1 MYNLS
6 ELTLLAGK
14 AELCSDLNFDLIT
27 VKNYRIIYL
36 SDLNRGTYMDK
47 KFDVVI
53 VGTGAAGLY
62 GALNFPDDVSVL
74 LVSKRELPLSNSS
87 LAQGGVACVLDT
99 VHDNYKLHITDTLIA
114 GKYKNNLSAVE
125 KLVTEGP
132 SDVLRIKELGVDFD
146 LNPDG
151 TMCKTLEAGH
161 SRHRIVHH
169 KDSTGKAIVDKLI
182 EVVRTRKNVTICDN
196 ALVYSI
202 QKVLNGFY
210 ISILKDGKS
219 YYYGTSFCLLATGG
233 IGRVYKYTTNSA
245 IATGDG
251 IAFAYMLGA
260 KISHLSRVQFHP
272 TAFAAEK
279 DRERFLISEAVRG
292 EGAVLL
298 NCSGRRFAFDYDSRG
313 ELAPRDVV
321 SNAIIRESIKTNSE
335 KFYLDITDKPSDFLK
350 QRFPMIYEKC
360 LEEGVD
366 ITKDR
371 IPVFPCQHYLM
382 GGINVDL
389 DARTSIDGL
398 YAAGECSHTG
408 VHGANRLA
416 SNSLLEALVFSR
428 SAAEDITRRIRK
440 YGHKNIGVEP
450 AHKPINGKKMPQGF
464 RSQIRE
470 IMQDTYFVI
479 PKPEKYEESYQKVEE
494 IVNLLFGEDYEI
506 TSDLIEAKSIAIV
519 ASIILDE
526 VREGINL

>member
-1 MYNLS
+1 
-6 ELTLLAGK
+6 
-14 AELCSDLNFDLIT
+14 
-27 VKNYRIIYL
+27 
-36 SDLNRGTYMDK
+36 MDK
-47 KFDVVI
+47 EYQVII
-53 VGTGAAGLY
+53 VGTGIAGLY
-62 GALNFPDDVSVL
+62 AALNFPENINVL
-74 LVSKRELPLSNSS
+74 LVSKRELSLSNSS

-99 VHDNYKLHITDTLIA
+99 VYDSYKLHVTDTLIA

-125 KLVTEGP
+125 KLVEEGP
-132 SDVLRIKELGVDFD
+132 KDVLKIKDYGVDFD

-151 TMCKTLEAGH
+151 TLCRTLEAGH

-169 KDSTGKAIVDKLI
+169 KDSTGKAIVDALI
-182 EVVRTRKNVTICDN
+182 EVVKKQPNVTICDDS
-196 ALVYSI
+196 LVYSI
-202 QKVLNGFY
+202 NKVLNGFY
-210 ISILKDGKS
+210 VSILKDNKS
-219 YYYGTSFCLLATGG
+219 YHYGCNYCILATGG

-251 IAFAYMLGA
+251 IAFAHMLGA

-292 EGAVLL
+292 EGAILL
-298 NCSGRRFAFDYDSRG
+298 NCNGERFAFDYDSRG

-335 KFYLDITDKPSDFLK
+335 KFYLDITHKPADFIK
-350 QRFPMIYEKC
+350 QRFPMIYERC

-382 GGINVDL
+382 GGIYVDL
-389 DARTSIDGL
+389 DAKTTIEGL
-398 YAAGECSHTG
+398 YAIGECANTG

-416 SNSLLEALVFSR
+416 SNSLLEALVFARTASNN
-428 SAAEDITRRIRK
+428 ITLHIK
-440 YGHKNIGVEP
+440 KHGIKPLGNEP
-450 AHKPINGKKMPQGF
+450 AYRSIEGKPMPLGC
-464 RSQIRE
+464 RSKIRE
-470 IMQDTYFVI
+470 LLQDTYFVI
-479 PKPEKYEESYQKVEE
+479 SKPEKYKEGYKKVEE
-494 IVNLLFGEDYEI
+494 ILKQLLSDNYEI
-506 TSDLIEAKSIAIV
+506 TSDYIEARSIAIV

-526 VREGINL
+526 VQESINL

>member
-1 MYNLS
+1 
-6 ELTLLAGK
+6 
-14 AELCSDLNFDLIT
+14 
-27 VKNYRIIYL
+27 
-36 SDLNRGTYMDK
+36 MDK
-47 KFDVVI
+47 KYDVII

-62 GALNFPDDVSVL
+62 AAINFPSNISVL
-74 LVSKRELPLSNSS
+74 LVSKRELDLSNSS
-87 LAQGGVACVLDT
+87 LAQGGVAAVLDT
-99 VHDNYKLHITDTLIA
+99 IHDSYKLHINDTLIA

-125 KLVTEGP
+125 KLVEEGP
-132 SDVLRIKELGVDFD
+132 SDVLRINELGVDFD
-146 LNPDG
+146 LNEDG
-151 TMCKTLEAGH
+151 SLCKTLEAGH

-169 KDSTGKAIVDKLI
+169 KDSTGKAIVDGLI
-182 EVVRTRKNVTICDN
+182 EVVKTLPNVTICDN
-196 ALVYSI
+196 ALVYAI
-202 QKVLNGFY
+202 KKVYNGFY
-210 ISILKDGKS
+210 LSILRDGKS
-219 YYYGTSFCLLATGG
+219 SYYGCSYCLLATGG

-251 IAFAYMLGA
+251 IAFAHMLGA

-272 TAFAAEK
+272 TAFAA
-279 DRERFLISEAVRG
+279 DQGRERFLISEAVRG

-298 NCSGRRFAFDYDSRG
+298 NCNGERFAFNYDKRG

-335 KFYLDITDKPSDFLK
+335 KFYLDITHKPAEFVK
-350 QRFPMIYEKC
+350 ERFPMISERC
-360 LEEGVD
+360 LEEGID

-389 DARTSIDGL
+389 DAKTSVEGL
-398 YAAGECSHTG
+398 YAAGECAHTG

-428 SAAEDITRRIRK
+428 AAAQDITYRIKK
-440 YGHKNIGVEP
+440 YGRKPLGNEP
-450 AHKPINGKKMPQGF
+450 AHRSIEGKPMPSGF

-470 IMQDTYFVI
+470 ILQDTYFVI
-479 PKPEKYEESYQKVEE
+479 PKPENFAEGYKKVET
-494 IVNLLFGEDYEI
+494 ILNQLFSEEYEI
-506 TSDLIEAKSIAIV
+506 TPNLVEARSIAIV

>member
-1 MYNLS
+1 
-6 ELTLLAGK
+6 
-14 AELCSDLNFDLIT
+14 
-27 VKNYRIIYL
+27 
-36 SDLNRGTYMDK
+36 MDK
-47 KFDVVI
+47 KYDVII

-62 GALNFPDDVSVL
+62 AAINFPSDINVL
-74 LVSKRELPLSNSS
+74 LVSKRELALSNSA

-99 VHDNYKLHITDTLIA
+99 VHDNYQLHINDTLIA

-125 KLVTEGP
+125 KLVEQGP
-132 SDVLRIKELGVDFD
+132 ADVLRIKELGVDFD
-146 LNPDG
+146 TNPDG
-151 TMCKTLEAGH
+151 TLCKTLEAGH

-169 KDSTGKAIVDKLI
+169 KDSTGKAIVDGLI
-182 EVVRTRKNVTICDN
+182 DVVRALPNVTILDG
-196 ALVYSI
+196 ALVYAI
-202 QKVLNGFY
+202 KKVLNGFY
-210 ISILKDGKS
+210 VSILKDGRS
-219 YYYGTSFCLLATGG
+219 HYYGCSYCLLATGG

-272 TAFAAEK
+272 TAFAADN

-298 NCSGRRFAFDYDSRG
+298 NCNGERFAFNYDGRG

-321 SNAIIRESIKTNSE
+321 SDAIVRESIRTNSE
-335 KFYLDITDKPSDFLK
+335 KFYLDITDKPADFIK
-350 QRFPMIYEKC
+350 QRFPMIYERC
-360 LEEGVD
+360 LEEGID

-389 DARTSIDGL
+389 DARTSVEGL
-398 YAAGECSHTG
+398 YAAGECAHTG

-416 SNSLLEALVFSR
+416 SNSLLEALVFSKA
-428 SAAEDITRRIRK
+428 AAEDITSRIKKHGRRPL
-440 YGHKNIGVEP
+440 GNEP
-450 AHKPINGKKMPQGF
+450 AHRPIEGKPIPKGC
-464 RSQIRE
+464 RSKIRE
-470 IMQDTYFVI
+470 ILQDTYFVI
-479 PKPEKYEESYQKVEE
+479 PKPEKYQESFEKVEE
-494 IVNLLFGEDYEI
+494 ILDELLEDNYEI
-506 TSDLIEAKSIAIV
+506 SSDLIEAKSAAIV
-519 ASIILDE
+519 AGIILDE

>member
-1 MYNLS
+1 
-6 ELTLLAGK
+6 
-14 AELCSDLNFDLIT
+14 
-27 VKNYRIIYL
+27 
-36 SDLNRGTYMDK
+36 MDK
-47 KFDVVI
+47 KYDVII
-53 VGTGAAGLY
+53 VGTGVTGLY
-62 GALNFPDDVSVL
+62 AALNFPDNVSVL
-74 LVSKRELPLSNSS
+74 LLSKREPQLSNSS

-99 VHDNYKLHITDTLIA
+99 IHDSYKLHITDTLIA

-125 KLVTEGP
+125 KLVSEGP
-132 SDVLRIKELGVDFD
+132 DDVLKIKELGVDFD
-146 LNPDG
+146 LNEDG

-161 SRHRIVHH
+161 SRNRIVHH
-169 KDSTGKAIVDKLI
+169 KDSTGKAIVDGLIARVKKLP
-182 EVVRTRKNVTICDN
+182 NVTVCDN

-202 QKVLNGFY
+202 DKVLNGFY
-210 ISILKDGKS
+210 INILRDGKTMHFGCN
-219 YYYGTSFCLLATGG
+219 YCLLATGG

-260 KISHLSRVQFHP
+260 KISHLSRIQFHP

-298 NCSGRRFAFDYDSRG
+298 NCNGRRFAFDYDNRG

-321 SNAIIRESIKTNSE
+321 SNAIMLESIKTNSE
-335 KFYLDITDKPSDFLK
+335 HFYLDITDKPETFLK
-350 QRFPMIYEKC
+350 NRFPMIYERC

-366 ITKDR
+366 ITKNK

-382 GGINVDL
+382 GGINVDK
-389 DARTSIDGL
+389 DARTSVSGL

-428 SAAEDITRRIRK
+428 AAAADITRCIKK
-440 YGHKNIGVEP
+440 YGRKTLGSEP
-450 AHKPINGKKMPQGF
+450 AHRSISGKPMPQGC
-464 RSQIRE
+464 RSKIRE
-470 IMQDTYFVI
+470 ILQDAYFVI
-479 PKPEKYEESYQKVEE
+479 PKPEKYQDSYKQVEE
-494 IVNLLFGEDYEI
+494 ILNELCSENYEI
-506 TSDLIEAKSIAIV
+506 NSDLVEAKSIAIV

>member
-1 MYNLS
+1 
-6 ELTLLAGK
+6 
-14 AELCSDLNFDLIT
+14 
-27 VKNYRIIYL
+27 
-36 SDLNRGTYMDK
+36 MDK
-47 KFDVVI
+47 KYDVII

-62 GALNFPDDVSVL
+62 AALNFPESVNIL

-99 VHDNYKLHITDTLIA
+99 VHDSYKLHITDTLIA
-114 GKYKNNLSAVE
+114 GKYKNTLSAVE

-132 SDVLRIKELGVDFD
+132 GDVLKIKDLGVDFD
-146 LNPDG
+146 LNEDG

-161 SRHRIVHH
+161 SRNRIVHH
-169 KDSTGKAIVDKLI
+169 KDSTGKAIVDGLI
-182 EVVRTRKNVTICDN
+182 AKVTQLKNVTVCDN
-196 ALVYSI
+196 ALVYAI
-202 QKVLNGFY
+202 DKVLNGFY
-210 ISILKDGKS
+210 ISILRNGKELH
-219 YYYGTSFCLLATGG
+219 YGCNYCLLATGG

-260 KISHLSRVQFHP
+260 KIKNLSRIQFHP
-272 TAFAAEK
+272 TAFAA
-279 DRERFLISEAVRG
+279 DQGRERFLISEAVRG

-298 NCSGRRFAFDYDSRG
+298 NCNGERFASNYDSRG

-321 SNAIIRESIKTNSE
+321 SHAVMLESLKTKSE
-335 KFYLDITDKPSDFLK
+335 KFYLDITHKPADFVRN
-350 QRFPMIYEKC
+350 RFPMIYERC

-382 GGINVDL
+382 GGIDVDL
-389 DARTSIDGL
+389 HSRTTVEGL

-416 SNSLLEALVFSR
+416 SNSLLEALVYSR
-428 SAAEDITRRIRK
+428 TAALDITEKLNRFGRRTL
-440 YGHKNIGVEP
+440 GEEP
-450 AHKPINGKKMPQGF
+450 IYRSTQGETMPHGC

-470 IMQDTYFVI
+470 ILQDAYFVL
-479 PKPEKYEESYQKVEE
+479 PKPEKYTESSRQVHKIMSE
-494 IVNLLFGEDYEI
+494 LFAEKYEI
-506 TSDLIEAKSIAIV
+506 TSDLVEARSAAIV
-519 ASIILDE
+519 ASIIFDE
-526 VREGINL
+526 IMEGTD